1 MFLQNK
7 IFNYYIKRTR
17 HKIHNYNPFDSCRNS
32 RVTFLEQR
40 GEQRCSNIYS
50 PPNIQLILS
59 YIPFNPHLHFPSSKS
74 KPKKKTLL
82 LPKCNSIV
90 TEFPRR
96 ANFST
101 FPPPQPLEKDKKKYM
116 HIYISRKQ
124 FSSQRFYLVRNLSC
138 YLSALISPVSVVR
151 RHFTIRHPFRRRA
164 TREIDE
170 RRGTRNLCLA

>member
-101 FPPPQPLEKDKKKYM
+101 FPLPQPLEKDKKKYM

-170 RRGTRNLCLA
+170 RRGTRNFCLA